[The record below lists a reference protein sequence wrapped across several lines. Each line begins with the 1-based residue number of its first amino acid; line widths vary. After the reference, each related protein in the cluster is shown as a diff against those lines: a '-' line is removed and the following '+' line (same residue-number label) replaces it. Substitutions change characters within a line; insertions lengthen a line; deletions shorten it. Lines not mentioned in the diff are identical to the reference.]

1 MRTGGAELDAFGVG
15 NEKECAPGK
24 VLVGAGEVALGAGKE
39 KVGVEVVGGLAT
51 GAAPKLKEENAPLP
65 LAGAAEDDTGVG
77 RAPKGLDDTATGPK
91 LPPPRAANGFLAGST
106 GAGAGAADLRAGMPR
121 ILRPARTSGAATA
134 IAPCSAPSS
143 SSSSLSQFRSVSCCS
158 APRLD
163 ILNQF
168 QTQYAAESGTGG
180 ESWARRGDGR
190 SPRGI

>member
-65 LAGAAEDDTGVG
+65 LAGAAEDDAGVG

-91 LPPPRAANGFLAGST
+91 LPPPRAANGFFCNRSTWTGQRRVLLALRLGKSSRRDRRELEQALRTCVLACLGS
-106 GAGAGAADLRAGMPR
+106 
-121 ILRPARTSGAATA
+121 
-134 IAPCSAPSS
+134 C
-143 SSSSLSQFRSVSCCS
+143 
-158 APRLD
+158 
-163 ILNQF
+163 
-168 QTQYAAESGTGG
+168 
-180 ESWARRGDGR
+180 RR
-190 SPRGI
+190 